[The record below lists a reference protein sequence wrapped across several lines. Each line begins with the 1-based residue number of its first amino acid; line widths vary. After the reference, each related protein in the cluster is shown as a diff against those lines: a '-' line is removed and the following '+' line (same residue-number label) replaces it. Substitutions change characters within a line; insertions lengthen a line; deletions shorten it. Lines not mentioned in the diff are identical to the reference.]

1 MVYPQWLRMRAL
13 VVILFVSGCAV
24 RQDEYDVVDGTA
36 LHDVEPSVEPL
47 IQPVGTE
54 QIGEAKEALSKWL
67 ICYKTTY
74 AAAKLACG
82 RTHTPPDVCHHFA
95 DALATRACQRFL

>member
-1 MVYPQWLRMRAL
+1 MAYPRWSRLSAL
-13 VVILFVSGCAV
+13 GAILSVSGCAV
-24 RQDEYDVVDGTA
+24 QHDGYAAIDGSAPDYVATSDESFTQPIDT
-36 LHDVEPSVEPL
+36 EP
-47 IQPVGTE
+47 
-54 QIGEAKEALSKWL
+54 IGEAKEELSKWV
-67 ICYKTTY
+67 ICYKTTH